1 MTSPLHTW
9 GRAAGLPLAAALL
22 VLLPA
27 CGGGSSSDD
36 SAPASGSPVS
46 AEVARLAGANT
57 AVIPTDSTAAVS
69 ATLATAEW
77 VVGAGQMG
85 ATISCAGGGTAAY
98 TVSGSNVL
106 QLLNGRL
113 DAGEHYSLVFSGC
126 RSSTGSATV
135 TGPMTL
141 TVVSATGSDYTVD
154 TATTQVVVAL
164 PQRTLTLDG
173 SSRLA
178 HSVVVAGDTSTT
190 VDRWTSPSCS
200 VVTAGLS
207 WTSTFGLS
215 DVDLIRTVTESDGQV
230 TAASTTGTLTL
241 TASVPNA
248 SFSLTLAT
256 QGAVGHDGSGT
267 PTSGSWSITMP
278 GNAIT
283 FSVAAGVGSIAV
295 DYSADSLVDII
306 YTFPVSQLQAD
317 AG

>member
-1 MTSPLHTW
+1 MTTPFH
-9 GRAAGLPLAAALL
+9 AAGLARPLAAALL
-22 VLLPA
+22 TSLAA
-27 CGGGSSSDD
+27 CGGGGSSSD
-36 SAPASGSPVS
+36 SEPAPGSPVS
-46 AEVARLAGANT
+46 AEVARLASANT

-69 ATLATAEW
+69 ATLSTAEW

-85 ATISCAGGGTAAY
+85 ATIACAGGGTAAY
-98 TVSGSNVL
+98 TVSGSGLL

-113 DAGEHYSLVFSGC
+113 DTGEHYSLVFSGC
-126 RSSTGSATV
+126 RSSTGSASV

-141 TVVSATGSDYTVD
+141 TVVSAAGSDYTVD
-154 TATTQVVVAL
+154 TATTHVVVAL

-178 HSVVVAGDTSTT
+178 HTVTAAGGTTTT
-190 VDRWTSPSCS
+190 VDRWTSPSYS
-200 VVTAGLS
+200 AVTAGLS
-207 WTSTFGLS
+207 WTSTFSLS
-215 DVDLIRTVTESDGQV
+215 DVDLTRTVTESNGQV
-230 TAASTTGTLTL
+230 TAVSTTGTLTL
-241 TASVPNA
+241 TAGVPNA

-283 FSVAAGVGSIAV
+283 FSVAAGVASIAV
-295 DYSADSLVDII
+295 DYSADSLIDIV
-306 YTFPVSQLQAD
+306 YTFPITQLEAE